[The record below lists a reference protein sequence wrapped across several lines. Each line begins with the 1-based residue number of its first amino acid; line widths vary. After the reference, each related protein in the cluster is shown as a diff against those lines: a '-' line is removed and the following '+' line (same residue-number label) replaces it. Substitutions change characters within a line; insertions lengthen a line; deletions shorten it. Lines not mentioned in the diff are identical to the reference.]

1 MTSIVPD
8 LSFAHWFLCLAV
20 ALGAG
25 WIKGVVGFAMPMIM
39 ISLLSSFLPP
49 SLALA
54 GLMLPTLATN
64 GLQALRDG
72 PGAALAAV
80 AQFRVF
86 LIAAAVMLVVSAQLY
101 VLIPTGLLLAA
112 IGGPVVLFCA
122 LQIAG
127 WRGRL
132 ARQNAG
138 LEVGIGG
145 MAGFIGGLS
154 GVWGPPM
161 VAYLTALGT
170 EKKLQMR
177 AQGAAFGLGTILLIL
192 AHGPS
197 GVVTPGT
204 LTFSAILTVPAVL
217 GMWLGRRVQDRID
230 QETFRKAT
238 LWVLLLAGLNLLR
251 RALMG

>member
-1 MTSIVPD
+1 MDTIVPD
-8 LSFAHWFLCLAV
+8 ISLAHWSLCLLV
-20 ALGAG
+20 AFAAG

-49 SLALA
+49 DLALA
-54 GLMLPTLATN
+54 GLMVPTLVSN

-72 PGAALAAV
+72 PRAAAGAV
-80 AQFRVF
+80 RQFRVF
-86 LIAAAVMLVVSAQLY
+86 LIAAAVMLVLSAQLY
-101 VLIPTGLLLAA
+101 IFLPKDALLAA
-112 IGGPVVLFCA
+112 IGAPVVIFCA

-132 ARQNAG
+132 SRQKPF
-138 LEVGIGG
+138 LEGAIGG
-145 MAGFIGGLS
+145 LAGFIGGLS

-177 AQGAAFGLGTILLIL
+177 AQGAAFGLGTVLLIL

-197 GVVTPGT
+197 GVVTQAT
-204 LTFSAILTVPAVL
+204 LTFSALLAAPAVF
-217 GMWLGRRVQDRID
+217 GMWLGTKVQDRID

-238 LWVLLLAGLNLLR
+238 LWVLLIAGLNLLR
-251 RALMG
+251 RALLG